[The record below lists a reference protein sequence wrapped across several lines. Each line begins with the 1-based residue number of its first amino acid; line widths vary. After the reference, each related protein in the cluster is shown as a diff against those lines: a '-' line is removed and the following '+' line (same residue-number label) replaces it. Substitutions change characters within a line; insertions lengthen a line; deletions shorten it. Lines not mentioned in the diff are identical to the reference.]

1 MNPNTL
7 AELKALHK
15 SIGDLILAQEVD
27 DSHHKIKTLVGRCYL
42 RSDETGMTAYKI
54 TCVII
59 NRDLKNLTLENLRR
73 IHIHSERLKCSQS
86 DGETTSY
93 VYDDVTHYSVHEAL
107 LMVEGR
113 HQAWKES
120 DIITVSKFN
129 RLKSVIE
136 ERSKRLIEDV
146 MEVSAE

>member
-27 DSHHKIKTLVGRCYL
+27 DSHHKIKTLVGRCYM
-42 RSDETGMTAYKI
+42 RSDKTALTADKI

-59 NRDLKNLTLENLRR
+59 NRDLQDLRR
-73 IHIHSERLKCSQS
+73 VQIHSERLRCIQS

-93 VYDDVTHYSVHEAL
+93 IYDDVTNYSVHEAL
-107 LMVEGR
+107 LMVEGK

-120 DIITVSKFN
+120 DIIAVSKFN

-136 ERSKRLIEDV
+136 DRSKRLIEDV